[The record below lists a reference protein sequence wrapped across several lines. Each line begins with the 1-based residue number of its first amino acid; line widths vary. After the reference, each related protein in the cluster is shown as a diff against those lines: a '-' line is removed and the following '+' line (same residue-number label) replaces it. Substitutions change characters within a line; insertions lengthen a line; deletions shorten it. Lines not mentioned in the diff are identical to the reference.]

1 MSGHSAIITSWQINF
16 VGSYD
21 AESNFVVSQ
30 NEIRARYVNSQNSLF
45 SGGVGLQLPK
55 VDDEGQVVVAT
66 VQLTA
71 DQVSQIEAVL
81 SAAMQS
87 TPFHGADFGP
97 APAPP
102 AAE

>member
-16 VGSYD
+16 AGAYD
-21 AESNFVVSQ
+21 ADSNFVVSQ

-45 SGGVGLQLPK
+45 SGGAGLQLPK
-55 VDDEGQVVVAT
+55 VDDDGTVVVAS

-87 TPFHGADFGP
+87 TAFHGADFGP
-97 APAPP
+97 PPPAP

>member
-1 MSGHSAIITSWQINF
+1 MSHSCTITSWQINF
-16 VGSYD
+16 VGAYD

-45 SGGVGLQLPK
+45 SGGASLQLPK

-71 DQVSQIEAVL
+71 DQVSQIESVL
-81 SAAMQS
+81 SAAMQA

-97 APAPP
+97 TPP
-102 AAE
+102 PPSE